1 MTGAPSEDRGRPR
14 AGSVRIALDGSD
26 AGTVLGALAW
36 VMGALE
42 IMKDRGHASADE
54 EFHDL
59 YDTLTPQLNHVVAL
73 VSGGR
78 SAIGPDDPLQAEI
91 DAAYSTVREAFE
103 RWIALT
109 ASDTAEV
116 ALGQRLAAALGDL
129 PLGEEDEAPR

>member
-1 MTGAPSEDRGRPR
+1 MASESSGRARG
-14 AGSVRIALDGSD
+14 GTVRLALEGSD

-54 EFHDL
+54 ELHDL
-59 YDTLTPQLNHVVAL
+59 YDELTPQLNRVVAL

-78 SAIGPDDPLQAEI
+78 SALGPDDPLQAEI
-91 DAAYSTVREAFE
+91 EAAYTSVRLAFE

-116 ALGQRLAAALGDL
+116 ALGQRLASALGDV
-129 PLGEEDEAPR
+129 PLSEDERAP